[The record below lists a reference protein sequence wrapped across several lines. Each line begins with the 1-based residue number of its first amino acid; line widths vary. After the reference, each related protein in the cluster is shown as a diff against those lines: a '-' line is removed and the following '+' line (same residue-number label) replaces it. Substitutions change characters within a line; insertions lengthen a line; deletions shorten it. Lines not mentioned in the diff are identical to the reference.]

1 MFNGIWLVASE
12 PLEIQGREIATGERF
27 QISRI
32 HSGALLAQGRAT
44 VAPKLPPEPVYHPLI
59 GVSPL
64 YACGVAALLQPEP
77 IPETPAPRRRRPRK
91 ITTATIDAET
101 PSVPEPSRT
110 YQRRDLEPE
119 P

>member
-12 PLEIQGREIATGERF
+12 DLTQAETHVRDVEAGERF
-27 QISRI
+27 EMARI

-44 VAPKLPPEPVYHPLI
+44 VAPKIPPEP
-59 GVSPL
+59 
-64 YACGVAALLQPEP
+64 
-77 IPETPAPRRRRPRK
+77 TPDPPTPRRRRPRK

-101 PSVPEPSRT
+101 PSAPEPSRT

>member
-12 PLEIQGREIATGERF
+12 PLELQGREIQTGERF

-44 VAPKLPPEPVYHPLI
+44 VAPKRPPEPLPD
-59 GVSPL
+59 P
-64 YACGVAALLQPEP
+64 P
-77 IPETPAPRRRRPRK
+77 TPRRRRPRK
-91 ITTATIDAET
+91 LTTSTITPET
-101 PSVPEPSRT
+101 PEAPEPSRT

>member
-12 PLEIQGREIATGERF
+12 PLELQGREIQTGERF

-44 VAPKLPPEPVYHPLI
+44 VAPKVPPVPEP
-59 GVSPL
+59 
-64 YACGVAALLQPEP
+64 
-77 IPETPAPRRRRPRK
+77 PAPARRSRARK
-91 ITTATIDAET
+91 ITTSTIPAET
-101 PSVPEPSRT
+101 TSVPEPSRT
-110 YQRRDLEPE
+110 YQRRDMEPE